1 VTRDDLAVVSRLF
14 ACWSAGDL
22 EGMLSC
28 LDPRLEWR
36 AAADGRLYKGHDGA
50 REFFARWQDAG
61 QQLEVPLQRAIEVA
75 PGRILV
81 VGRLRVLRPG
91 RGLADSP
98 GVWGHHVDNGL
109 VTRIESFASEREATD
124 SLRMARRAASAKPA
138 AAHRR

>member
-1 VTRDDLAVVSRLF
+1 MTRDDLAVVSRLF
-14 ACWSAGDL
+14 ARWSAGDL
-22 EGMLSC
+22 EGVLSC
-28 LDPRLEWR
+28 LDPELEWR

-50 REFFARWQDAG
+50 REFFRRWQDEG

-98 GVWGHHVDNGL
+98 GVWGHHVENGV
-109 VTRIESFASEREATD
+109 VTRIQSYPSEREAID
-124 SLRMARRAASAKPA
+124 ALRAAKPVANGTHA
-138 AAHRR
+138 AAQRG

>member
-22 EGMLSC
+22 EGMLDC

-50 REFFARWQDAG
+50 REFFGRWQDAG

-75 PGRILV
+75 PGRILA
-81 VGRLRVLRPG
+81 VGRLRLMRPG

-98 GVWGHHVDNGL
+98 GVWGHYVENGL
-109 VTRIESFASEREATD
+109 VKRIQAFASEREAID
-124 SLRMARRAASAKPA
+124 ALRAAKPA
-138 AAHRR
+138 ASPKPAAAQRS